1 MPCHGFPDKPLVV
14 YSLGIGYPR
23 WKFGI
28 KSCLEKGIFHLKY
41 GLRLGVRGM
50 LTQKT
55 DTERVV
61 ASVHA
66 VGAQQYLDAKGHKP

>member
-1 MPCHGFPDKPLVV
+1 
-14 YSLGIGYPR
+14 
-23 WKFGI
+23 
-28 KSCLEKGIFHLKY
+28 
-41 GLRLGVRGM
+41 M